1 MILNKKIYLF
11 IYRQNGME
19 KYLLSNRF
27 FEMKINV
34 RRQTKYRKIF
44 TNQNNCVST
53 LFDTEFIRLLKF
65 QHLPMFFVMF
75 IFCKFPFIY

>member
-1 MILNKKIYLF
+1 
-11 IYRQNGME
+11 ME